1 MMLKFRFILRI
12 FRILAES
19 VIVALLMYSLWILGV
34 YIGNLG
40 AGKYQQYYFTVPGN
54 LGQIL
59 FAVIELSAG
68 IWFFIVLFR
77 QLLPGGIKDL
87 LSGVLSGEL
96 TLAAKVKYFPGI
108 FALGVTTGIAG
119 NGAMFFIQEAILYL
133 K

>member
-1 MMLKFRFILRI
+1 MMLKFRFLLRI
-12 FRILAES
+12 FRILAEG
-19 VIVALLMYSLWILGV
+19 IILALLMYSLWILGV

-59 FAVIELSAG
+59 FAVIELLVG
-68 IWFFIVLFR
+68 IWFFITLFR

-108 FALGVTTGIAG
+108 FALGVIAG
-119 NGAMFFIQEAILYL
+119 VIGNAIVIFIKQAISYL
-133 K
+133 R